1 MLGTEGFWVQRLKE
15 ISSFPPSPSL
25 HYREIPG
32 TETQR
37 IFLTVIPGTDTYS
50 REIPLLF
57 PLPSLPLGRSRVQRL
72 REFSRIFP
80 IRSLGTKSGYQGLLV
95 QNTQNILSIRILSE
109 ENCKKKLKIFIDF
122 VKFIHLEYF

>member
-80 IRSLGTKSGYQGLLV
+80 IGSLGTRDCQYK
-95 QNTQNILSIRILSE
+95 I
-109 ENCKKKLKIFIDF
+109 LKIFYLSGYYPKKG
-122 VKFIHLEYF
+122 VRRS